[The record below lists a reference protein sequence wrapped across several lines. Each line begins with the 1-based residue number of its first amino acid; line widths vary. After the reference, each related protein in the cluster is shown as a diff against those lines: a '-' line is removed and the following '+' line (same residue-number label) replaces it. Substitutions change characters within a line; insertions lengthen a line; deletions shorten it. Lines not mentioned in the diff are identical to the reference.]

1 LIQGGSVFSSY
12 HRRAITS
19 SGRRRRAWAHA
30 GDDRERI
37 AGWPGEADRMRVG
50 PPMGQDSTTTPCLPR
65 GFKCTR
71 GQPDQTPIVR
81 TSSKADHGEV
91 GPPTSNLMGAPTT
104 PAGRAVWD
112 WRPAWFN
119 SQLNARFLW
128 ILSCWV

>member
-50 PPMGQDSTTTPCLPR
+50 PPMAARLNDDPLSTAGVQVHTRPTRSNADCPYEFQGRSRGSGAADEQLDGCADDPCRPR
-65 GFKCTR
+65 CLGLAA
-71 GQPDQTPIVR
+71 GVVQQPTECAVSMNFIV
-81 TSSKADHGEV
+81 
-91 GPPTSNLMGAPTT
+91 
-104 PAGRAVWD
+104 
-112 WRPAWFN
+112 
-119 SQLNARFLW
+119 
-128 ILSCWV
+128 LS